1 MIDLI
6 KRAFGIKPPVDFTKL
21 VNQGAIILDVRTLSE
36 YSSGHIKKSLHIPL
50 NEIATNL
57 HKLPH
62 KDIPII
68 TCCASGMRSSKAA
81 GILKANGHTTV
92 YNGGG
97 WSQLQNKL

>member
-57 HKLPH
+57 HAKQQ
-62 KDIPII
+62 
-68 TCCASGMRSSKAA
+68 SSRYIKSKRAHNC
-81 GILKANGHTTV
+81 L
-92 YNGGG
+92 
-97 WSQLQNKL
+97 